1 MQALGV
7 APERS
12 VRAADSVTVR
22 LPQGLATPV
31 GTVLVGSNEFI
42 TKARRLRKAL
52 GARIRQV
59 GILAAELWLLCVTW
73 SVV

>member
-7 APERS
+7 APERL
-12 VRAADSVTVR
+12 VRAADSFTVR
-22 LPQGLATPV
+22 LLKGLATPV
-31 GTVLVGSNEFI
+31 GTVLVGTNEFI

-52 GARIRQV
+52 GAGIRQV
-59 GILAAELWLLCVTW
+59 GILAAEVWLLCVTW